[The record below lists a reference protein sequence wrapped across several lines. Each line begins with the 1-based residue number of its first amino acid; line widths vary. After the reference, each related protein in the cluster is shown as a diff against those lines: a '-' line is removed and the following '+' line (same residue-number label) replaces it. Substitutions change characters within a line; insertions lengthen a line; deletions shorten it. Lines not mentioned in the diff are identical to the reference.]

1 MEVFLW
7 VLGIH
12 LAELLAV
19 GIFLLVRKNNI
30 LERAVIDQQQYIDSM
45 SIIISNSEEKLKEFD
60 INGALQSDDE
70 VGVFFKNLKEIQSII
85 SEFNSYRKK

>member
-1 MEVFLW
+1 MEVLLW
-7 VLGIH
+7 VIGIH
-12 LAELLAV
+12 LAELLAI

-30 LERAVIDQQQYIDSM
+30 LEKAIVEQQQYIDSM

-60 INGALQSDDE
+60 MNGALESDDE

-85 SEFNSYRKK
+85 SEFNSYRKR